1 MQTRR
6 FFWKIYPGHLIII
19 FFTLLFFSAVF
30 FSALDRFY
38 RNRTTESL
46 EALARFT
53 AEQVRDRLNPADSEY
68 LNTVAARL
76 GAQSPARITLILPDG
91 TVAGESDKSL
101 EQMENHRGRAE
112 VMTAIEEGKTGQA
125 VRFSSSVRKNMLYV
139 AVPVYR
145 DSALAGVVRASVPLL
160 KIENTVREMH
170 RGLLWSAVA
179 VLLLSAGLSLLISR
193 RISCP
198 LERIKQGAERFAAG
212 DFSYRLKA
220 AGSSEMDSLAFTMNE
235 MAAELE
241 ERLQTLRKERNQ
253 REAVLAS
260 MVEGVLA
267 VDTAG
272 RIISLNRAAAQF
284 FNITFPE
291 TAAGRGI
298 EEVFRNSTLQR
309 FVDHVLTGQEA
320 SECELM
326 VENRQTSHLQVRG
339 TALLGPQERR
349 IGAVIVFNDVSRL
362 RRLENLRRDFVA
374 NVSHELKTPITS
386 IKGFAET
393 LLDGALK
400 NPEEA
405 ERFLKI
411 IARHADRLNSIIE
424 DLLMLSRLEQDGKEG
439 MSLETADI
447 NGILQS
453 AVDVCS
459 PRVAAKKIAITVSCP
474 AGLTASVNRPLIEQA
489 MINLISNAIKYSAD
503 EKEVKVSAQ
512 AADGGVLLQVQDHG
526 IGIETKHLDRLF
538 ERFYRVDKGRSRH
551 EGGTGLGLSIVKHIA
566 QAHGGTVSV
575 QSRYGEGSVFS
586 IFLPSV

>member
-198 LERIKQGAERFAAG
+198 LERIKQGAERFG
-212 DFSYRLKA
+212 HR
-220 AGSSEMDSLAFTMNE
+220 
-235 MAAELE
+235 
-241 ERLQTLRKERNQ
+241 
-253 REAVLAS
+253 
-260 MVEGVLA
+260 
-267 VDTAG
+267 
-272 RIISLNRAAAQF
+272 RAHYQ
-284 FNITFPE
+284 PE
-291 TAAGRGI
+291 PGG
-298 EEVFRNSTLQR
+298 
-309 FVDHVLTGQEA
+309 
-320 SECELM
+320 
-326 VENRQTSHLQVRG
+326 
-339 TALLGPQERR
+339 
-349 IGAVIVFNDVSRL
+349 GAVFQHYVS
-362 RRLENLRRDFVA
+362 
-374 NVSHELKTPITS
+374 
-386 IKGFAET
+386 G
-393 LLDGALK
+393 
-400 NPEEA
+400 
-405 ERFLKI
+405 
-411 IARHADRLNSIIE
+411 
-424 DLLMLSRLEQDGKEG
+424 
-439 MSLETADI
+439 
-447 NGILQS
+447 
-453 AVDVCS
+453 
-459 PRVAAKKIAITVSCP
+459 
-474 AGLTASVNRPLIEQA
+474 
-489 MINLISNAIKYSAD
+489 
-503 EKEVKVSAQ
+503 
-512 AADGGVLLQVQDHG
+512 DGGG
-526 IGIETKHLDRLF
+526 PGDRRGF
-538 ERFYRVDKGRSRH
+538 PQQHFAAVC
-551 EGGTGLGLSIVKHIA
+551 
-566 QAHGGTVSV
+566 
-575 QSRYGEGSVFS
+575 
-586 IFLPSV
+586 